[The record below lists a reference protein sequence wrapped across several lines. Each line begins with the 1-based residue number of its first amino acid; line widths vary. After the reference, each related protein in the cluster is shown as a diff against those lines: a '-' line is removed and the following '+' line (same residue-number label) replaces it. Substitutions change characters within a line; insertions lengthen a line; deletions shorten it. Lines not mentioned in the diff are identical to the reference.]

1 MSKIKF
7 KLDDVAKD
15 FNLIAIRSDVED
27 YRIVYFLN
35 KKLNINLS
43 RKTNDIVFY
52 KDENKYS
59 IYDYT
64 DESRYLKW
72 IFFSNKSFS
81 QKFIKDDKLTLF
93 SNENF
98 KNNEIRFIK
107 ELNSIDYF
115 LTIENVENIKY
126 IEKILTKISEISVVI
141 TCFETSQAFK
151 NKVNL
156 IFS

>member
-43 RKTNDIVFY
+43 RRTNDIVFY

-126 IEKILTKISEISVVI
+126 IEKILTKISEISIVI

>member
-43 RKTNDIVFY
+43 RRTNDIVFY

-98 KNNEIRFIK
+98 RNNETRFIK

>member
-7 KLDDVAKD
+7 RLDDVSKD

-27 YRIVYFLN
+27 YRMVYFLN

-43 RKTNDIVFY
+43 RRNNDIVFY

-81 QKFIKDDKLTLF
+81 QKFIKDDNFTLF

-126 IEKILTKISEISVVI
+126 IEKILTKISEISIVI
-141 TCFETSQAFK
+141 TCFETSQGFK
-151 NKVNL
+151 NKENL

>member
-126 IEKILTKISEISVVI
+126 IEKILTKISEISIVI

-151 NKVNL
+151 NKENL

>member
-7 KLDDVAKD
+7 KLDNVSKD

-27 YRIVYFLN
+27 FRMVYFLN

-43 RKTNDIVFY
+43 RRNNDIVFY

-93 SNENF
+93 SNEDF
-98 KNNEIRFIK
+98 KNNEKRFIK

-115 LTIENVENIKY
+115 LTVENVENIKY

-151 NKVNL
+151 NRENL

>member
-7 KLDDVAKD
+7 KLDDVSKD

-27 YRIVYFLN
+27 YRMVYFLN

-43 RKTNDIVFY
+43 RRNNDIVFH

-81 QKFIKDDKLTLF
+81 QKFIKDDSLTLF

-98 KNNEIRFIK
+98 RNNETRFIK

-126 IEKILTKISEISVVI
+126 IEKILAKISEISVVI

-151 NKVNL
+151 NKENL

>member
-43 RKTNDIVFY
+43 RRTNDIVFY

>member
-43 RKTNDIVFY
+43 RRTNDIVFY

-81 QKFIKDDKLTLF
+81 QKFIKDDNLSLF

-98 KNNEIRFIK
+98 RNNEIRFIK

>member
-43 RKTNDIVFY
+43 RRTNDIVFY

-126 IEKILTKISEISVVI
+126 IEKILTKISEISIVI

-151 NKVNL
+151 NKENL

>member
-7 KLDDVAKD
+7 KLDDVSKD

-27 YRIVYFLN
+27 YRMVYFLN

-43 RKTNDIVFY
+43 RRNNDIVFY

-81 QKFIKDDKLTLF
+81 RCFHKEDRHFYKRSLFNKRTCTKAQSRGEKFP
-93 SNENF
+93 S
-98 KNNEIRFIK
+98 
-107 ELNSIDYF
+107 
-115 LTIENVENIKY
+115 
-126 IEKILTKISEISVVI
+126 
-141 TCFETSQAFK
+141 
-151 NKVNL
+151 
-156 IFS
+156 

>member
-7 KLDDVAKD
+7 KLDDVSKD

-27 YRIVYFLN
+27 YRMVYFLN

-43 RKTNDIVFY
+43 RRNNDIVFH

-64 DESRYLKW
+64 DESR
-72 IFFSNKSFS
+72 FFSNKSFS
-81 QKFIKDDKLTLF
+81 QKFIKDDNLTLF

-98 KNNEIRFIK
+98 RNNETRFIK

-126 IEKILTKISEISVVI
+126 IEKILTKISEISIVI

-151 NKVNL
+151 NKENL
-156 IFS
+156 IFSW

>member
-7 KLDDVAKD
+7 KLDDVSKD

-27 YRIVYFLN
+27 YRMVYFLN

-43 RKTNDIVFY
+43 RRNNDIVFY

-81 QKFIKDDKLTLF
+81 QKFIKDDNLSLF

-98 KNNEIRFIK
+98 RNNEIRFIK

-126 IEKILTKISEISVVI
+126 IEKILAKISEISIVV

-151 NKVNL
+151 NKENL

>member
-7 KLDDVAKD
+7 RLDDVSKD

-27 YRIVYFLN
+27 YRMVYFLN

-43 RKTNDIVFY
+43 RRNNDIVFY

-72 IFFSNKSFS
+72 IFFSNKSYS
-81 QKFIKDDKLTLF
+81 QKFIKDDNFTLF

-126 IEKILTKISEISVVI
+126 IEKILTKISEISIVI
-141 TCFETSQAFK
+141 TCFETSQGFK
-151 NKVNL
+151 NKENL